1 MSALSK
7 RCEKCKGAPVPTRMI
22 VFVAALNLLAGCGTD
37 AGSMRASNQLP
48 AVSGDIVEHQPPPG
62 DTHCRAV
69 ARQRADDARMNGY
82 SFQIENSVRAE
93 AYQDCVAQH
102 AGIPK

>member
-1 MSALSK
+1 
-7 RCEKCKGAPVPTRMI
+7 VPTRMI

-37 AGSMRASNQLP
+37 AGSMRTSNQLP
-48 AVSGDIVEHQPPPG
+48 AVSGDVVEHQPPLG
-62 DTHCRAV
+62 DAHCRAV

-82 SFQIENSVRAE
+82 SFQIESSVRAE
-93 AYQDCVAQH
+93 AYQDCLAQH